1 MNRGARGRRGN
12 NTPRVQATVRG
23 ALNQL
28 KSSMHGH
35 ENKLRATAPPPI
47 NLTPY
52 NTIIVEELHKAENTT
67 AWPRRIS
74 NVVDAL
80 RVQTGLTGKLRIKL
94 QRVDVW
100 AIPAPGVAG
109 GENPLFQQTPVVAAK
124 FYSLVAAVDNAP
136 SSSSETA
143 SGRLE
148 RAQGHRTQ
156 WTESS
161 GSVVFLAPGP
171 ARHACRRKHREHQ
184 HWEHP
189 LSGVRCWKRHKS
201 QIPSALVTHR
211 RDKRLRI
218 GDSRAVNTPAE
229 SVVI

>member
-136 SSSSETA
+136 SSASETA
-143 SGRLE
+143 YRVGLIELRDIGLSGQ
-148 RAQGHRTQ
+148 RAAVVSYSWPRDQQDMPVGENTAN
-156 WTESS
+156 TNT
-161 GSVVFLAPGP
+161 GNILSVVSDAGNDIKVRYHL
-171 ARHACRRKHREHQ
+171 
-184 HWEHP
+184 HWSP
-189 LSGVRCWKRHKS
+189 
-201 QIPSALVTHR
+201 
-211 RDKRLRI
+211 I
-218 GDSRAVNTPAE
+218 GETNVFE
-229 SVVI
+229 